1 MPLTAFKEAGAG
13 TLDLKKILHTATE
26 TGVKHY
32 FVEQDATPGDPLAS
46 AKMSAS
52 YLKSLDF

>member
-1 MPLTAFKEAGAG
+1 MCIR
-13 TLDLKKILHTATE
+13 DRILHTATE
-26 TGVKHY
+26 IGVKHF
-32 FVEQDATPGDPLAS
+32 FVEQDETPGDPMAS

>member
-1 MPLTAFKEAGAG
+1 VK
-13 TLDLKKILHTATE
+13 DE
-26 TGVKHY
+26 TS
-32 FVEQDATPGDPLAS
+32 GDPLAS